1 MGVSIGSLFSGI
13 GGFELGLERGIPGS
27 RTVWQVE
34 QDGFCQEVLQRH
46 WPDARLFADVREVGA
61 HNRDSVDVICGG
73 FPCQD
78 ISVAG
83 DGGGLN
89 GKRSGLWWEMHRVIG
104 EIRPK
109 VVVLENVAALV
120 VRGLREVL
128 GGLAEI
134 GYDAEWTTLSAAQF
148 GAPHLRNRLFIV
160 AYPVRFGALQQQE
173 PERRCYSAAEPA
185 RACQGKEVTYWE
197 ANEAPSFVCG
207 VDDGI
212 SRWMDRHRAL
222 GNAIVPQC
230 SEYIGRR
237 IMEAGLCL

>member
-34 QDGFCQEVLQRH
+34 QDGFCQEVLRRH
-46 WPDARLFADVREVGA
+46 WPDAQLFDDVREVGS
-61 HNRDSVDVICGG
+61 HNLEQVDVLCGG

-83 DGGGLN
+83 EGGGLH
-89 GKRSGLWWEMHRVIG
+89 GERSGLWWEMHRVIS
-104 EIRPK
+104 EIRPQ
-109 VVVLENVAALV
+109 VVVLENVAAIV
-120 VRGLREVL
+120 VRGLRGVL

-134 GYDAEWTTLSAAQF
+134 GYDAEWTTLSASQF
-148 GAPHLRNRLFIV
+148 GAPHLRNRVFIV
-160 AYPVRFGALQQQE
+160 AYPMRVGALQQQKPKRRSN
-173 PERRCYSAAEPA
+173 PETVTA
-185 RACQGKEVTYWE
+185 RASQGKGNTYWD
-197 ANEAPSFVCG
+197 ANEAPTLVCR

-212 SRWMDRHRAL
+212 SKWMDRHRAL

-230 SEYIGRR
+230 AEYVGRR
-237 IMEAGLCL
+237 IAEAGLCS

>member
-1 MGVSIGSLFSGI
+1 MTTIGSLFSGI
-13 GGFELGLERGIPGS
+13 GGFELGLERGMPGS

-34 QDGFCQEVLQRH
+34 QDVFCQKVLQRH
-46 WPDARLFADVREVGA
+46 WPASELFDDVRKVGS
-61 HNRDSVDVICGG
+61 HNLSVVDVLCGG

-78 ISVAG
+78 ISVGG
-83 DGGGLN
+83 DGGGLD
-89 GKRSGLWWEMHRVIG
+89 GERSGLWWEMLRVIG

-109 VVVLENVAALV
+109 VIVLENVAALV

-148 GAPHLRNRLFIV
+148 GAPHLRNRMFIV
-160 AYPVRFGALQQQE
+160 AYPMRVGALQQQK
-173 PERRCYSAAEPA
+173 PERRSNVEAVAA
-185 RACQGKEVTYWE
+185 RASQGKGNTHWV
-197 ANEAPSFVCG
+197 ANEAPTLVCR

-212 SRWMDRHRAL
+212 SKWMDRHRAL

-230 SEYIGRR
+230 AEYVGRR
-237 IMEAGLCL
+237 IAEAGLCS

>member
-1 MGVSIGSLFSGI
+1 MQNKSNIIEHVDMIRESI
-13 GGFELGLERGIPGS
+13 
-27 RTVWQVE
+27 RTVPINL
-34 QDGFCQEVLQRH
+34 DFSFLSNFLGGCFRNSGFSCVVFGES
-46 WPDARLFADVREVGA
+46 G
-61 HNRDSVDVICGG
+61 SVDVICGG

-160 AYPVRFGALQQQE
+160 AYPMRFGALQQQ
-173 PERRCYSAAEPA
+173 C
-185 RACQGKEVTYWE
+185 
-197 ANEAPSFVCG
+197 
-207 VDDGI
+207 
-212 SRWMDRHRAL
+212 AL
-222 GNAIVPQC
+222 
-230 SEYIGRR
+230 
-237 IMEAGLCL
+237 

>member
-1 MGVSIGSLFSGI
+1 MTTIGSLFSGI
-13 GGFELGLERGIPGS
+13 GGFELGLERAIPGG
-27 RTVWQVE
+27 RTCWQVE
-34 QDGFCQEVLQRH
+34 QDGFCQGVLKRH
-46 WPDARLFADVREVGA
+46 WPDSELFDDVRDVGS
-61 HNRDSVDVICGG
+61 HNLTAVDLICGG

-89 GKRSGLWWEMHRVIG
+89 GKRSGLWWEMHRVIS
-104 EIRPK
+104 EIRPQ

-148 GAPHLRNRLFIV
+148 GAPHLRNRMFIV
-160 AYPVRFGALQQQE
+160 AYPMRFGTLQQQE
-173 PERRCYSAAEPA
+173 SERRCYSAAEPA
-185 RACQGKEVTYWE
+185 RASQGKEVTYWE

-212 SRWMDRHRAL
+212 SKWMDRHRAL

-230 SEYIGRR
+230 AEYVGRR
-237 IMEAGLCL
+237 IVEAGLCS

>member
-1 MGVSIGSLFSGI
+1 VISIGSVFSGI

-34 QDGFCQEVLQRH
+34 QDGFCQEVLRRH

-61 HNRDSVDVICGG
+61 HNLEGVDVICGG

-89 GKRSGLWWEMHRVIG
+89 GERSGLWWEMHRVIG

-148 GAPHLRNRLFIV
+148 GAPHLRNRVFIV
-160 AYPVRFGALQQQE
+160 AYPMRFGALQQQE

-185 RACQGKEVTYWE
+185 RACQGKEGTYWE
-197 ANEAPSFVCG
+197 TNEAPSFVCG

-230 SEYIGRR
+230 AEYVGRR
-237 IMEAGLCL
+237 IAEAGLCL

>member
-1 MGVSIGSLFSGI
+1 M
-13 GGFELGLERGIPGS
+13 
-27 RTVWQVE
+27 
-34 QDGFCQEVLQRH
+34 
-46 WPDARLFADVREVGA
+46 
-61 HNRDSVDVICGG
+61 
-73 FPCQD
+73 
-78 ISVAG
+78 
-83 DGGGLN
+83 N

-134 GYDAEWTTLSAAQF
+134 GYDAEWTTLSAARF
-148 GAPHLRNRLFIV
+148 GAPHLRNRVFIV
-160 AYPVRFGALQQQE
+160 AYPMRVGSLQQQE
-173 PERRCYSAAEPA
+173 HERRSSTEAVAA
-185 RACQGKEVTYWE
+185 RDGQGGGQTYWE
-197 ANEAPSFVCG
+197 VNEAPSLVCG

-230 SEYIGRR
+230 AEYVGRR
-237 IMEAGLCL
+237 IAEAGLCL

>member
-34 QDGFCQEVLQRH
+34 QDGFCQEVLRRH
-46 WPDARLFADVREVGA
+46 WPDAQLFDDVREVGS
-61 HNRDSVDVICGG
+61 HNLEQVDVLCGG

-83 DGGGLN
+83 EGGGLH
-89 GKRSGLWWEMHRVIG
+89 GERSGLWWEMHRVIG

-134 GYDAEWTTLSAAQF
+134 GYDAEWTTLSAARF
-148 GAPHLRNRLFIV
+148 GAPHLRNRVFIV
-160 AYPVRFGALQQQE
+160 AYPVRVGSLQQQE
-173 PERRCYSAAEPA
+173 PGGGCDCTAVAA
-185 RACQGKEVTYWE
+185 RNGQGGGQTYWE
-197 ANEAPSFVCG
+197 VNEAPSLVCG

-230 SEYIGRR
+230 AEYVGRR
-237 IMEAGLCL
+237 IAEAGLCL

>member
-1 MGVSIGSLFSGI
+1 MTTIGSLFSGI
-13 GGFELGLERGIPGS
+13 GGFELGLERAIPGS
-27 RTVWQVE
+27 KTVWQVE
-34 QDGFCQEVLQRH
+34 QDTFCQKVLQRH
-46 WPDARLFADVREVGA
+46 WPSAELFDDVKDVGS
-61 HNRDSVDVICGG
+61 HNLTAVDLICGG

-89 GKRSGLWWEMHRVIG
+89 GKRSGLWWEMHRVIS
-104 EIRPK
+104 EIRPQ
-109 VVVLENVAALV
+109 VIVLENVAALV

-134 GYDAEWTTLSAAQF
+134 GYDAEWATLSAAQF
-148 GAPHLRNRLFIV
+148 GAPHLRNRMFIV
-160 AYPVRFGALQQQE
+160 AYPLRFGALQQQE
-173 PERRCYSAAEPA
+173 SERRCYSAAKPA

-212 SRWMDRHRAL
+212 SKWMDRHRAL

-230 SEYIGRR
+230 AEYVGRR
-237 IMEAGLCL
+237 IVEAGLCS

>member
-1 MGVSIGSLFSGI
+1 MTTIGSLFSGI
-13 GGFELGLERGIPGS
+13 GGFELGLERALPGA

-34 QDGFCQEVLQRH
+34 QDVFCQKVLQRH
-46 WPDARLFADVREVGA
+46 WPAADLFDDVRAVGS
-61 HNRDSVDVICGG
+61 HNLSYVDVICGG

-83 DGGGLN
+83 GGGGLD
-89 GKRSGLWWEMHRVIG
+89 GERSGLWWEMCRVVG

-134 GYDAEWTTLSAAQF
+134 GYDAEWTTLSAEQF
-148 GAPHLRNRLFIV
+148 GAPHLRKRLFIV

-173 PERRCYSAAEPA
+173 PERRCYSEAVPA
-185 RACQGKEVTYWE
+185 RNGEGGGQTHWDV
-197 ANEAPSFVCG
+197 NEAPPLVCG

-212 SRWMDRHRAL
+212 PGWMDRHRAL

-230 SEYIGRR
+230 AEYVGRC
-237 IMEAGLCL
+237 IADAGLL